1 MTLKYWFYIVTWI
14 WFIAEQVLSFK
25 TRDKSA
31 QAKSLDK
38 YSLQAVMITIFVCM
52 FLAVFLSENKIGD
65 MPYNHDTLRIAGMV
79 LIVAGMIFR
88 WTAILTLR
96 KYFSVYVRIRDDHK
110 VIKNGLYRYIRHP
123 SYTGGLISYF
133 GIGLYFCSWL
143 SVLVMIVPLFLAYLY
158 RIRQEEKT
166 LIQALGNDYI
176 EYAKSTKRLI
186 PGIY

>member
-1 MTLKYWFYIVTWI
+1 MPLKYLFITIIVLWVL
-14 WFIAEQVLSFK
+14 AENVLSFK
-25 TRDKSA
+25 TRVKRGQSKKQDG
-31 QAKSLDK
+31 
-38 YSLQAVMITIFVCM
+38 YSLQVVVVASYISTS
-52 FLAVFLSENKIGD
+52 LAVYFGIGRIGRIPID
-65 MPYNHDTLRIAGMV
+65 PYLAAAMGIFFILLGI
-79 LIVAGMIFR
+79 LFR
-88 WTAILTLR
+88 WTAIFTLK
-96 KYFSVYVRIRDDHK
+96 KYFSVYVRIRDDHR

-143 SVLVMIVPLFLAYLY
+143 SILVMIIPLFLAYIY
-158 RIRQEEKT
+158 RIHKEENA